1 MALDGGKLSIWACV
15 CLCVCV
21 KSLIFFCLTAR
32 SLQEICLAKLQ
43 TSLLVLLVIRLMSD
57 TIGKSR
63 FIIHLSNA
71 WNNFSSSSYWQTYH
85 SWELSPLL
93 LNLLWHTLKRNKRG
107 RGGKTGSHYRVDLY
121 RLECTYRHCTRVYI
135 ISLMQMT
142 ELFCSGNSLTASFI
156 WNRNESF
163 HPPPKSH

>member
-15 CLCVCV
+15 CVCVCV

-71 WNNFSSSSYWQTYH
+71 
-85 SWELSPLL
+85 
-93 LNLLWHTLKRNKRG
+93 
-107 RGGKTGSHYRVDLY
+107 
-121 RLECTYRHCTRVYI
+121 
-135 ISLMQMT
+135 
-142 ELFCSGNSLTASFI
+142 
-156 WNRNESF
+156 
-163 HPPPKSH
+163 